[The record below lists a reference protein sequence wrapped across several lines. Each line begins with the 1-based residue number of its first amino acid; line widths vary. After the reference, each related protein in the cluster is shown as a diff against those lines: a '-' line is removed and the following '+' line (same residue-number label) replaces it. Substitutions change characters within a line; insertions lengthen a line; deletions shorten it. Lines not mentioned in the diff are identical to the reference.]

1 MAKRVNSWNEWD
13 PLKRVIVGRPQGTQV
28 PAPEPAWTH
37 DYPAHGFP
45 LGKYGKFPQEMV
57 DEANAQMEFFVKTME
72 KRGIIVDRVE
82 LHPVL
87 SEVRAFSTPDWTQ
100 LNARGINN
108 PRDLFLPVGNEIMEA
123 TCSIRSRWYEYLHLR
138 PIFERYFRED
148 PEFLWTSAPKPRL
161 TEESY
166 EKSYYYNFY
175 NVWSLE
181 EKIERFLQWKFH
193 LTEKEPLWDAADACR
208 AGKDIFWMCSAV
220 TNRSGMNWLQR
231 YFSAKGIRIHP
242 VQFNSPAAAKGPFAS
257 YFLHPWHIDV
267 SLLILRP
274 GLALYNPD
282 EPILTEEAAKLFKI
296 NDWELIPAV
305 PPVHEYKDSV
315 NNLGHPFAG
324 PTWISMNTFS
334 LGPKTICVEAH
345 EKPFIEQLTKLG
357 MEVVP
362 IPYDKVMAFGGE
374 LHCTTLDVYREG
386 KLEDYFPKQVPGY

>member
-1 MAKRVNSWNEWD
+1 
-13 PLKRVIVGRPQGTQV
+13 
-28 PAPEPAWTH
+28 
-37 DYPAHGFP
+37 
-45 LGKYGKFPQEMV
+45 
-57 DEANAQMEFFVKTME
+57 
-72 KRGIIVDRVE
+72 VDRVA

-87 SEVRAFSTPDWTQ
+87 SEVQAFSTPDWTQ

-138 PIFERYFRED
+138 PIFERYFKED
-148 PEFLWTSAPKPRL
+148 PEFLWTAAPKPRL
-161 TEESY
+161 SDDSY
-166 EKSYYYNFY
+166 ERNYYYNYY
-175 NVWSLE
+175 NVWTLE

-220 TNRSGMNWLQR
+220 TNRSGMDWLKR
-231 YFSAKGIRIHP
+231 YFAPKGIRIHP
-242 VQFNSPAAAKGPFAS
+242 IQFNTPMSATGPFAS

-282 EPILTEEAAKLFKI
+282 EPILTEEAAQLFKI
-296 NDWELIPAV
+296 NDWELIPAAR
-305 PPVHEYKDSV
+305 PVHDYQDSV

-324 PTWISMNTFS
+324 PIWISMNTFS

-345 EKPFIEQLTKLG
+345 EEPFIEQLTRLG

-362 IPYDKVMAFGGE
+362 MPYDKVLAFGGE